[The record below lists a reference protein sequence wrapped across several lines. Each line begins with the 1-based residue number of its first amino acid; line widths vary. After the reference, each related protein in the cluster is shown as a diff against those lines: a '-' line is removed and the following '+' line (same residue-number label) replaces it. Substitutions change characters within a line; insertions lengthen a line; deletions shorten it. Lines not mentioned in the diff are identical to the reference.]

1 MTLVKV
7 NSPLSKS
14 IDGFMKDFLSEFPS
28 TVSKTFREDVLHFP
42 PVNIK
47 ETPQAY
53 LVDLSVPGYE
63 KTDFK
68 ISLEENVL
76 TVSSEKKTEDI
87 KEEGNKTIKT
97 EFSYKSFKRSFTID
111 DKIDAENISAKY
123 DNGIL
128 KLNLPRKEVIK
139 QGSKE
144 INIL

>member
-7 NSPLSKS
+7 NNPLSRS

-47 ETPQAY
+47 ETPEAY
-53 LVDLSVPGYE
+53 LLDLSVPGYE
-63 KTDFK
+63 KNDFK
-68 ISLEENVL
+68 INLEANVL
-76 TVSSEKKTEDI
+76 TVSSEKKTEETN
-87 KEEGNKTIKT
+87 EENKTIKT
-97 EFSYKSFKRSFTID
+97 EFSYKAFKRSFTID

-123 DNGIL
+123 ENGIL
-128 KLNLPRKEVIK
+128 KLELPRKEIIK
-139 QGSKE
+139 QGAKE